1 MTIDIYEDSFIA
13 GGLSYPFNKPEAF
26 VLLSNAEQLAFVS
39 GVLHALSGANN
50 KENDGVYIPQ
60 NPQTL
65 EVLV

>member
-1 MTIDIYEDSFIA
+1 MIIDIYEDSFIA
-13 GGLSYPFNKPEAF
+13 GGVSYPFNKPETF
-26 VLLSNAEQLAFVS
+26 DLLSKAEQLAFVS

-50 KENDGVYIPQ
+50 KENDGVYMPQ